1 MRRGLSAEQTIPH
14 SFRLTNVGSRSRE
27 IEAPGV
33 TEVWLRSLR
42 RVSPGRRS
50 FATQGFRRAGHCS
63 CAPPT
68 SVGKNHGFASEVAG
82 APEVPAGD
90 GAPGTPLFAAAEDL
104 TGGGEH
110 GGVEGLALWE
120 ASEGEGESFADTVV
134 GDGEDVGAAE
144 AEDEEHLDGPDAD
157 AADLGEAFDN
167 LLVGKAANLGEG
179 GDGAVDGFGG
189 EVAEGFGFG
198 GGEATGAEHIVGS
211 LEQVLGRR
219 VEFAEGGEQTL
230 EDRGRGFAVELLVDD
245 GFEQRFERRVLAL
258 ELQREGHALDELA
271 KLRIGF
277 G

>member
-1 MRRGLSAEQTIPH
+1 MC
-14 SFRLTNVGSRSRE
+14 GSRSRE
-27 IEAPGV
+27 IEAAGV

-42 RVSPGRRS
+42 RVSPGGRS
-50 FATQGFRRAGHCS
+50 FAPQDFQSASECS
-63 CAPPT
+63 CAPLA

-90 GAPGTPLFAAAEDL
+90 GAPGTPLFAAAQDL
-104 TGGGEH
+104 AGGGEH

-120 ASEGEGESFADTVV
+120 ASEGEGESFANTVV

-157 AADLGEAFDN
+157 TANFGEAFDN
-167 LLVGKAANLGEG
+167 LLVGKTANPGEG
-179 GDGAVDGFGG
+179 GHGAVDGFGS

-198 GGEATGAEHIVGS
+198 GGEATGAKHVVGS

-219 VEFAEGGEQTL
+219 VEFAERGEQAL
-230 EDRGRGFAVELLVDD
+230 EDSGRGFAVKLLVDD

-258 ELQREGHALDELA
+258 ELHREGHALDEVA
-271 KLRIGF
+271 ELRVGF

>member
-1 MRRGLSAEQTIPH
+1 MW
-14 SFRLTNVGSRSRE
+14 GSRSRE

-42 RVSPGRRS
+42 RVSPERRS
-50 FATQGFRRAGHCS
+50 FAPQDFRSASECP
-63 CAPPT
+63 CAPLA

-90 GAPGTPLFAAAEDL
+90 GAPGTPLFAAAQDL
-104 TGGGEH
+104 AGGGEH

-167 LLVGKAANLGEG
+167 LLVGKAANPGEA

-189 EVAEGFGFG
+189 EVAKGFGFG
-198 GGEATGAEHIVGS
+198 GGEAAGAQHVVGS
-211 LEQVLGRR
+211 LEQVLRRR
-219 VEFAEGGEQTL
+219 VEFAEGGEQAL
-230 EDRGRGFAVELLVDD
+230 EDSSRGFAVELLVDD

-258 ELQREGHALDELA
+258 ELEREGHAPDELA
-271 KLRIGF
+271 ELRVGF